1 MSKTRKENL
10 NPVSLAS
17 DTISIWQIRFW
28 RIIFLCAI
36 VAIPGSLLGV
46 VEIDS
51 VTNASIITTIAG
63 MYLYVALSWSFL
75 FEKDLMKLRLGQ
87 LYIKSSGRVL
97 PYLATSIIFSIIAMP
112 SLLAVFVI
120 TLGFAEQIPVGFIFF
135 GLAVAVT
142 CLYFMLRFSLATVLV
157 VQNEISSIQAL
168 RLSWQITSGYLIKL
182 LIAWSVLIAA
192 VVVVSGVILWLI
204 GLVAFMRNN
213 VYAVALSNG
222 VLLTFVL
229 PFFIGY
235 SVQITRRL
243 EK

>member
-1 MSKTRKENL
+1 MSKIRKENL
-10 NPVSLAS
+10 NPISLAS
-17 DTISIWQIRFW
+17 DTIGIWQIRFW

-36 VAIPGSLLGV
+36 VAIPGSMLGV

-51 VTNASIITTIAG
+51 TTNASIITTIAG

-97 PYLATSIIFSIIAMP
+97 SYLATSILFSIIALP
-112 SLLAVFVI
+112 SLLAIFVI
-120 TLGFAEQIPVGFIFF
+120 TLGFAEQIPFGFVLF

-142 CLYFMLRFSLATVLV
+142 CLFFMIRFSLATVLV

-168 RLSWQITSGYLIKL
+168 RLSWQVTQNYLIKL
-182 LIAWSVLIAA
+182 LIAWAA
-192 VVVVSGVILWLI
+192 LLAAIVAVSGVILWLV

-213 VYAVALSNG
+213 VYAAALSNG

-235 SVQITRRL
+235 SVQIARRL